1 MGISASDVYARIL
14 KIEKLNNSEDIS
26 YPYRDHL
33 KRKLK
38 ISPGQVTAR
47 LFFHI
52 LLFIVEVSQ
61 LFSHFPGEMSSSNIN
76 RTGSITWDQ

>member
-1 MGISASDVYARIL
+1 MGISASDVYARIS
-14 KIEKLNNSEDIS
+14 KIEKLSNSKDVS
-26 YPYRDHL
+26 YPYLDDL

-38 ISPGQVTAR
+38 ISPGQVAAR
-47 LFFHI
+47 PFFHI
-52 LLFIVEVSQ
+52 LLFIIEVSQ